1 MWMKLAII
9 GSRSFDDYEYFQSII
24 KQEFEAKPIELII
37 SGETEGTGKLGE
49 RYAVE
54 NNIPKRTI
62 YSEWAKYG
70 KNASIMQSID
80 IVKTS
85 DIILAFWDGQSSE
98 TKQSIDQAIR
108 FEKDVIVKLVE
119 A

>member
-1 MWMKLAII
+1 VKLAII
-9 GSRSFDDYEYFQSII
+9 GSRGFDDYEYLQCVIQ
-24 KQEFEAKPIELII
+24 QEFEAKPIELII
-37 SGETEGTGKLGE
+37 SNETDGTHKLGE

-70 KNASIMQSID
+70 QNASIMKSID

-85 DIILAFWDGQSSE
+85 DVILAFWDGQNRE

-108 FEKDVIVKLVE
+108 FEKDVIIKLVD

>member
-1 MWMKLAII
+1 VKLAII
-9 GSRSFDDYEYFQSII
+9 GSRNFDDYEYLQSVME
-24 KQEFEAKPIELII
+24 QEFETEPIELII
-37 SGETEGTGKLGE
+37 SSGMDGTNQLGE

-62 YSEWAKYG
+62 DSEWAKYG
-70 KNASIMQSID
+70 KNASIMQSVD

-85 DIILAFWDGQSSE
+85 DVILAFWDGQNSE

-108 FEKDVIVKLVE
+108 FEKDVIIKLVD